1 MTIKALT
8 LQEAADRLGLS
19 RSTLRTYRGFPAPD
33 VQIGR
38 IVGWLPQ
45 TVDEWQS
52 NRPGR
57 GARTDLA

>member
-19 RSTLRTYRGFPAPD
+19 RSTLRTYRFPDPD

-45 TVDEWQS
+45 TVDEWQA